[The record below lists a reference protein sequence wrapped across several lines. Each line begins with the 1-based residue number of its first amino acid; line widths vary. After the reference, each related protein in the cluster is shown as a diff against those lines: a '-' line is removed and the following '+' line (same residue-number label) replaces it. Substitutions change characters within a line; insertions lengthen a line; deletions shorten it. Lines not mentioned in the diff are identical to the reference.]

1 VPLRRLLLLPVAAD
15 ADAWAPS
22 TTPTQL
28 TVLATPKLTPVLTVL
43 ALLETGV
50 A

>member
-1 VPLRRLLLLPVAAD
+1 VAVD
-15 ADAWAPS
+15 ADALAPS
-22 TTPTQL
+22 TPMQL
-28 TVLATPKLTPVLTVL
+28 TVLATPKLTPALTVL

>member
-1 VPLRRLLLLPVAAD
+1 M
-15 ADAWAPS
+15 
-22 TTPTQL
+22 QL
-28 TVLATPKLTPVLTVL
+28 TALATPKLTPVLTVL